1 MIPVNNIQRSG
12 SAGGS
17 CKIGINNANPSQT
30 LDVDGGFVCSGSVS
44 VRDVLTIT
52 PQQSTTSSSI
62 LCHTHLLY
70 HASTPPVP
78 YFSNGT
84 SWTALY

>member
-44 VRDVLTIT
+44 VRDVLTII
-52 PQQSTTSSSI
+52 TTKPIYHQLHQMPYSFAVSS
-62 LCHTHLLY
+62 
-70 HASTPPVP
+70 STPPVP
-78 YFSNGT
+78 YLFK
-84 SWTALY
+84 WY